1 MQWLVALETDNDL
14 IATCRLMNIFRRKG
28 LKVLAL
34 AMASRPEGSSLFA
47 VLDSPEADVDHMF
60 NFLRR
65 TEGVQQVTYYRH
77 DVSGE
82 ASFAFVDAGSETPG
96 VSRIL
101 QTLPGTKLVFAN
113 QGKYLLEIPAES
125 ASRWAASGFGGPE
138 FLRFTRVKTTRGIPR
153 PELVGTVSER

>member
-34 AMASRPEGSSLFA
+34 SMASRPEGSSLFA
-47 VLDSPEADVDHMF
+47 VLDSPESDIDHIF

-77 DVSGE
+77 DVPGE
-82 ASFAFVDAGSETPG
+82 ASFVFVEEESDKSG
-96 VSRIL
+96 VWRIL
-101 QTLPGTKLVFAN
+101 QTFSGTKLIFAIHR
-113 QGKYLLEIPAES
+113 KYLLEIPAES

-138 FLRFTRVKTTRGIPR
+138 FLRFTRVKTTRGIPQ
-153 PELVGTVSER
+153 PELVGTLSER